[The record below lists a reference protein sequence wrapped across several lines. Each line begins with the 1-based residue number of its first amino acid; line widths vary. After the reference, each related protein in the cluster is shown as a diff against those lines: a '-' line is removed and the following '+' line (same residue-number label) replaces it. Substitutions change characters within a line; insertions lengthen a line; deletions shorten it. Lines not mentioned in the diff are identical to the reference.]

1 MSHEGSCSIAS
12 IVLLYKTYSRV
23 HKQQNY
29 NTQEIFPIW
38 WHALQMCFTIRAEM
52 QRTRENTKKK
62 QYSKAEI
69 NKTNYRVKH
78 TCPLANTI
86 AINAAASMT
95 HDNGFHI
102 KPRNLRNLFSCTT
115 T

>member
-1 MSHEGSCSIAS
+1 VACPADVFHNQSQNAEDKG
-12 IVLLYKTYSRV
+12 K
-23 HKQQNY
+23 HKLKMNK
-29 NTQEIFPIW
+29 
-38 WHALQMCFTIRAEM
+38 A
-52 QRTRENTKKK
+52 KKN
-62 QYSKAEI
+62 SKAEI
-69 NKTNYRVKH
+69 NKANYRFKH

-115 T
+115 TTWVNNSQEVNTED

>member
-1 MSHEGSCSIAS
+1 MRAAAALPALFSSIKL
-12 IVLLYKTYSRV
+12 IVEFTSSKTIIPRKSSQSGGMPCRCV
-23 HKQQNY
+23 SQSEPKCRGQGK
-29 NTQEIFPIW
+29 TQSKNE
-38 WHALQMCFTIRAEM
+38 Q
-52 QRTRENTKKK
+52 
-62 QYSKAEI
+62 SKAEI
-69 NKTNYRVKH
+69 NNANYRFKH

-115 T
+115 TT